1 MNGAFRTGWSTPPAR
16 WPSWAELSVFK
27 TLDDLPEDLTGKKVL
42 VRVDLNVPMDGAKV
56 TDDTRLR
63 AMLPTVLELSDRGA
77 IVLLLA
83 HFGRPK
89 GEVRP
94 DMSTAQLVLP
104 VHRLT
109 GRSVRFIEDCQGPEA
124 ERAIGTMLPGNIGI
138 LENTRFHSGE
148 EKNDPELARA
158 MAALGDYYVNDAF
171 SAAHRAHAS
180 TEGITHY
187 LPSFAG
193 RAMEA
198 ELKALERALGNPE
211 RPVAAVVGGA
221 KVSTKLAVLGHLV
234 SKVDH
239 LIIGGGM
246 ANTFLA
252 ARGVNV
258 GKSLSEHDL
267 TGEAESIFE
276 LAEQAGCTVH
286 LPYDVVVAKEFAP
299 NPASLRTCNV
309 HEVAADEMI
318 LDVGPAAVEALAD
331 VLKTCRTLVWNGPL
345 GAFETPPFD
354 AATVALAQTAA
365 ALTKEGSLVS
375 VAGGGDTV
383 SALNHAGVAD
393 DFTFVST
400 AGGAFLEWM
409 EGRTLPGVAALEQQ
423 GKQ

>member
-1 MNGAFRTGWSTPPAR
+1 MSPFR
-16 WPSWAELSVFK
+16 
-27 TLDDLPEDLTGKKVL
+27 TLDDLPEDLTGKRVL

-104 VHRLT
+104 IHRLAA
-109 GRSVRFIEDCQGPEA
+109 RSVRFIEDCAGPQA
-124 ERAIGTMLPGNIGI
+124 ERAITTMLPGNIGV
-138 LENTRFHSGE
+138 LENTRFHLGE
-148 EKNDPELARA
+148 EKNDPELAKA
-158 MAALGDYYVNDAF
+158 MAALGDYYVDDAF

-198 ELKALERALGNPE
+198 ELKALDLALGNPQ

-221 KVSTKLAVLGHLV
+221 KVSTKLAALGHLV
-234 SKVDH
+234 ARVDH
-239 LIIGGGM
+239 LVIGGGM

-252 ARGVNV
+252 ARGVDV
-258 GKSLSEHDL
+258 GKSLCEHDL
-267 TGEAESIFE
+267 TGEANAIFDR
-276 LAEQAGCTVH
+276 AEQAGCTIH

-299 NPASLRTCNV
+299 NPPGVRTCNV
-309 HEVAADEMI
+309 HEVQPDEMI
-318 LDVGPAAVEALAD
+318 LDIGPAAVEALAD

-345 GAFETPPFD
+345 GAFEVPPFD
-354 AATVALAQTAA
+354 AATVALARTAA

-383 SALNHAGVAD
+383 AALNHAGVAQ

-423 GKQ
+423 GQS

>member
-1 MNGAFRTGWSTPPAR
+1 MTG
-16 WPSWAELSVFK
+16 FK
-27 TLDDLPEDLTGKKVL
+27 TLDDLPEELSGKRVL
-42 VRVDLNVPMDGAKV
+42 VRVDLNVPMDGATV

-63 AMLPTVLELSDRGA
+63 ALLPTVLELSDRGA
-77 IVLLLA
+77 IVLLLS

-89 GEVRP
+89 GQVRP
-94 DMSTAQLVLP
+94 DMSIAQLVMPL
-104 VHRLT
+104 HRLT
-109 GRSVRFIEDCQGPEA
+109 GREVRFIEDCQGPEA
-124 ERAIGTMLPGNIGI
+124 ARAVTTMLPGNIGV
-138 LENTRFHSGE
+138 LENTRFHAGE
-148 EKNDPELARA
+148 EKNNPQLAEA

-180 TEGITHY
+180 TEGVAHL

-193 RAMEA
+193 RAMES
-198 ELKALERALGNPE
+198 ELKALERALGDPE

-234 SKVDH
+234 GKVDH

-258 GKSLSEHDL
+258 GKSLCEHDL
-267 TGEAESIFE
+267 TGEAEAIFDRADE
-276 LAEQAGCTVH
+276 TNCIIH
-286 LPYDVVVAKEFAP
+286 LPYDVVVAKEFVA
-299 NPASLRTCNV
+299 NPPSLRTCNV

-318 LDVGPAAVEALAD
+318 LDIGPAAVEALAD
-331 VLKTCRTLVWNGPL
+331 VLKNCRTLVWNGPL

-354 AATVALAQTAA
+354 AATVALARTAA

-383 SALNHAGVAD
+383 AALNQAGVAQ

-409 EGRTLPGVAALEQQ
+409 EGRTLPGVAALER
-423 GKQ
+423 